1 MRLIW
6 LCGIALLGGFIAST
20 TAYAQNSGGGE
31 PSCDPNT
38 ALTQSPC
45 SSLER
50 ILNSL
55 QRNARELKS
64 CTAEIEYL
72 FVENPD
78 FLGSKTLRK
87 GQLLYLKSDDRSWVR
102 IDFNT
107 LKQDDFEEQQRREV
121 YLFDGVWLTKVDFAL
136 EQVDMYQQAPAD
148 EPVDAIDF
156 ISHRFPL
163 IGFSGGKHFESE
175 FDVQLAETQE
185 NTDPNLTHL
194 ILSVRPDSRYSKDY
208 KKIDFWIDNNLY
220 LPHRVCA
227 LSTQGD
233 IYDIRFFNIQR
244 NKKVEKQAFAI
255 ATPPHFSKNIEPL
268 KQETQTKGQD

>member
-1 MRLIW
+1 M
-6 LCGIALLGGFIAST
+6 
-20 TAYAQNSGGGE
+20 NSFRE
-31 PSCDPNT
+31 
-38 ALTQSPC
+38 TQG
-45 SSLER
+45 
-50 ILNSL
+50 N
-55 QRNARELKS
+55 LKS
-64 CTAEIEYL
+64 FHSKMRIYL
-72 FVENPD
+72 SKIPI
-78 FLGSKTLRK
+78 LGSKTLRK

-194 ILSVRPDSRYSKDY
+194 IKCKRLRYSKDY
-208 KKIDFWIDNNLY
+208 K
-220 LPHRVCA
+220 R
-227 LSTQGD
+227 
-233 IYDIRFFNIQR
+233 
-244 NKKVEKQAFAI
+244 
-255 ATPPHFSKNIEPL
+255 
-268 KQETQTKGQD
+268 